1 MKNPERDEFKVT
13 VDGNL
18 ERFILTEH
26 RNAAQ
31 IWFGVGSFAAIYEAK
46 YPWEKPIMQVV
57 DYTDIPVSKLLG
69 ANNLLESNM
78 NKLPQLTVSD
88 RLRYSLPFK
97 YSNIIQLHF
106 YYQQPVVYMTV
117 CYLDE
122 HPEENDFFNEMI
134 HKEEF

>member
-1 MKNPERDEFKVT
+1 MKSPERDEFKVT

-26 RNAAQ
+26 RDASQ
-31 IWFGVGSFAAIYEAK
+31 IWFGAGSFAAIYEAK

-57 DYTDIPVSKLLG
+57 NYTDIPVSKLLG
-69 ANNLLESNM
+69 TSNLLESNT

-88 RLRYSLPFK
+88 RLRYSLPSK

-117 CYLDE
+117 CYLDDNIE
-122 HPEENDFFNEMI
+122 YNDTWNCTNLDERF
-134 HKEEF
+134 

>member
-26 RNAAQ
+26 RNASQ
-31 IWFGVGSFAAIYEAK
+31 IWFGVGSFATIYEAK
-46 YPWEKPIMQVV
+46 YPWEKPRMQVV

-69 ANNLLESNM
+69 ANLLESNM

-88 RLRYSLPFK
+88 RLRYSLPSK
-97 YSNIIQLHF
+97 YRNIIQLHF

-117 CYLDE
+117 CYLDDNIE
-122 HPEENDFFNEMI
+122 CNDTWNCTNLDERF
-134 HKEEF
+134 

>member
-13 VDGNL
+13 VDRNL

-26 RNAAQ
+26 RDASQ

-57 DYTDIPVSKLLG
+57 NYTDIPVSKLLG
-69 ANNLLESNM
+69 TNLLESNT

-88 RLRYSLPFK
+88 RLRYNLPSK

-106 YYQQPVVYMTV
+106 YYQQSVVYMTV
-117 CYLDE
+117 CYLDDDIE
-122 HPEENDFFNEMI
+122 YNDTWNCMNLNER
-134 HKEEF
+134 F